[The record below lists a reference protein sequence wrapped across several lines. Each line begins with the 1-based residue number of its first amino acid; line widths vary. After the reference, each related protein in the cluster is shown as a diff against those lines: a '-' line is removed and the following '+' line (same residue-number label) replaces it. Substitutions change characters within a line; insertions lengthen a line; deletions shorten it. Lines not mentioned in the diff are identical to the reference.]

1 MEMSKVVWNCR
12 GGGCTAAPATTADT
26 SEYFIRGRGGAF
38 CALLSHSPRLGR
50 VIYVWILFVIIIGQ
64 WWVPVTSGVS
74 PYNLLKSSKWS
85 NFGFGLQVQ
94 RAGQNQ
100 VKCESKSRKRLP
112 RCTVVLLLT
121 NKTNL
126 NQDCTPDCNHTD
138 SHKVYHR
145 YYSYYRLMQCR
156 STRDQEYKRHSFSSM
171 DIAENNVL
179 LQNSIWFLDR
189 AEIQLL
195 QMHLHGPGQ
204 K

>member
-1 MEMSKVVWNCR
+1 MSRVVI
-12 GGGCTAAPATTADT
+12 GCHVAVPRSHWSAVPTLLFDNISQLLRDSFSVSQQPAIW
-26 SEYFIRGRGGAF
+26 EPP
-38 CALLSHSPRLGR
+38 SHS
-50 VIYVWILFVIIIGQ
+50 
-64 WWVPVTSGVS
+64 SM

-179 LQNSIWFLDR
+179 LQNSI
-189 AEIQLL
+189 
-195 QMHLHGPGQ
+195 
-204 K
+204 